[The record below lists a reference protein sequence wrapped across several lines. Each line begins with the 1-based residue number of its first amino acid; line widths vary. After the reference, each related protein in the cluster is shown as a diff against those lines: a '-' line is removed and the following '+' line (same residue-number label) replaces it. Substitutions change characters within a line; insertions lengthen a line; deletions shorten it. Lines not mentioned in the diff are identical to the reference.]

1 MSGRLNR
8 LRIRAALLAIGLL
21 IPAATATP
29 AGAASHDQIVDM
41 CRQAMRPQIQ
51 ACALAKG
58 LKGDPE
64 AVRQQCGAPL
74 VRPCVMRE
82 EAEAGGR
89 RGGAGGAERRGPDRA
104 HRRGAAAADLR
115 CAAAHHR
122 RHHRHSRQREAGRG
136 EDRRPQGRR
145 PRRSRQRTRP
155 PPTLA
160 QFYYDR
166 GNARALLARNKEA
179 LADGLQ
185 ALAVAKG
192 GVEYRQLMRIRQFVS
207 LEYRALGDPKD
218 AIAIAESTV
227 READAARS
235 PRQLDQRLGEY
246 RARR

>member
-74 VRPCVMRE
+74 VRPCVLRE
-82 EAEAGGR
+82 EQKQAAGV
-89 RGGAGGAERRGPDRA
+89 AAPAAPKEEVPTAA
-104 HRRGAAAADLR
+104 HRRGAAAAGLR

-122 RHHRHSRQREAGRG
+122 RYHRYSRHRKAGRG
-136 EDRRPQGRR
+136 EGR
-145 PRRSRQRTRP
+145 QT
-155 PPTLA
+155 
-160 QFYYDR
+160 
-166 GNARALLARNKEA
+166 
-179 LADGLQ
+179 
-185 ALAVAKG
+185 
-192 GVEYRQLMRIRQFVS
+192 
-207 LEYRALGDPKD
+207 
-218 AIAIAESTV
+218 
-227 READAARS
+227 
-235 PRQLDQRLGEY
+235 
-246 RARR
+246 